1 MARSIG
7 GFNSSGY
14 GSFGEG
20 DQISARALNRM
31 SVGIDKA
38 QTMFSQGVQFQ
49 TSNGGVVYNDA
60 SQPVTTFSNP
70 EATPSLEQFQ
80 IVTEGNKLFVR
91 YGTVIWAK
99 HNFGPD
105 EEGNPTVSCGTQTL
119 ITMFAPYT
127 GSTATNGTTENGF
140 MNEGGYVTLS
150 E

>member
-1 MARSIG
+1 MKSIS

-20 DQISARALNRM
+20 QPLSARALNRM
-31 SVGIDKA
+31 ASDIDKA

-49 TSNGGVVYNDA
+49 ISNGGVTYNDTFPTPVQA
-60 SQPVTTFSNP
+60 SSVQVPTY
-70 EATPSLEQFQ
+70 EQFQ
-80 IVTEGNKLFVR
+80 IVVVENRLSVR

-127 GSTATNGTTENGF
+127 GSTATNGMTENGF
-140 MNEGGYVTLS
+140 MNEGGYVLLS